1 MPPIKRPVP
10 RLVTIPHWVSTSLPW
25 TSGMFNFCRG
35 KVCVWVC
42 GPITYTYQSQVHEV
56 LFMDVQEQLIG
67 ILGWH
72 GYKRRV
78 KDIRIF
84 ASIHV
89 LCQLVKPYSC
99 PLVYQLRRDFWC
111 FLFSCKSAHL
121 TTPCGNGVL
130 EMVGHWNFQ
139 DEFGV
144 LNMLIQSFCE
154 WMKSGG
160 VVYNMALACPR
171 MYFMI
176 PECTEPPVL
185 VQLLPLNF

>member
-139 DEFGV
+139 DEFWRAETCWFNPFASGWNLGV
-144 LNMLIQSFCE
+144 WFIIWRWL
-154 WMKSGG
+154 
-160 VVYNMALACPR
+160 V
-171 MYFMI
+171 
-176 PECTEPPVL
+176 PECISWFQN
-185 VQLLPLNF
+185 VQNHLC